1 MNNTLNIAEYSLL
14 DYSLKLQEAV
24 EKGNRRTVTGI
35 YTGPALYV
43 AGGDPISANDVGL
56 SDIRELDFGLA
67 ADANGANPRLL
78 RLNAA
83 GTKIMWYNPQTAA
96 ELVANAVLNGLS

>member
-1 MNNTLNIAEYSLL
+1 MASFTLNPDDGRNVS
-14 DYSLKLQEAV
+14 
-24 EKGNRRTVTGI
+24 GNRRTVTGI

-43 AGGDPISANDVGL
+43 TGGDPISANDVGL

-96 ELVANAVLNGLS
+96 ELVANAVLNGHTAVVRAVGR